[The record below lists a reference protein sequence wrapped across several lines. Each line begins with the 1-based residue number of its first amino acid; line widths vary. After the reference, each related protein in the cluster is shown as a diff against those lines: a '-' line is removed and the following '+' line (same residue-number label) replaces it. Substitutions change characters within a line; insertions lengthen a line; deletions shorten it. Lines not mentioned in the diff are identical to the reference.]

1 MNLRKSIT
9 KLLKKD
15 KGINTVLMAI
25 KIFTC
30 KELETLSFWNKTML
44 TSGMRFKGAPKK
56 IGKKETLNVL

>member
-1 MNLRKSIT
+1 MKMIVKNIT
-9 KLLKKD
+9 KLL